1 MTLTVKLDP
10 ELEQTLARRS
20 AERGVPKSV
29 VVKEALVEYLARE
42 PVSAYQAGRDLFGR
56 HGSGHGKLSAER
68 RERYAAIIG
77 EKRRR
82 RR

>member
-10 ELEQTLARRS
+10 DLERALAQRS

-29 VVKEALVEYLARE
+29 VVKEALVAHLAQE
-42 PVSAYQAGRDLFGR
+42 PAAAYVAGKDLFGR
-56 HGSGHGKLSAER
+56 HGSGAGDLSSRR
-68 RERYAAIIG
+68 RELYAQVADG
-77 EKRRR
+77 KRRR